1 MKTLLVV
8 FQCHK
13 RVTLS
18 GSVYSVFK
26 VEFHCE
32 LKVVFLITEDSF
44 DSALLV
50 LLVDTLV
57 EQLPVLVYWD

>member
-1 MKTLLVV
+1 M
-8 FQCHK
+8 
-13 RVTLS
+13 
-18 GSVYSVFK
+18 YSVFE

-32 LKVVFLITEDSF
+32 LEVVFLITEDSF